1 MGPVGAGRI
10 FTHAASARRPTTLR
24 RPRRPANRAPAR
36 ADPDTP
42 RRVATLQWAFSSAAS
57 FPMLINCVAYENGSK
72 LADISIEEISDYL
85 RRPGCFVWVALKD
98 ADADELT
105 VLQGEFGLHELAIED
120 ARHGHQRPKVEEYG
134 ETLFAVIHTVE
145 MTPLDEIHIGEL
157 NIFVGTNFVLS
168 VRSNSPQSLLQV
180 RERAEREPQ
189 LLRHGPAFVF
199 YALMDACVD
208 RYFPIIDH
216 LETELEAVEA
226 QIFEPGNSQSNI
238 QRLYEL
244 KRRIGEVRHAV
255 TPLID
260 AVHKLFSGRVPTVC
274 ENNREYF
281 RDVFDHLLRMNG
293 SLDNLRDTIGTAI
306 QVNLAMVAIEESVV
320 NKRLAAWAGIFAVIS
335 AFAGIWGMNF
345 KFMPE
350 LEWRF
355 GYPLALLTITVVCL
369 LLYRQFRKTG
379 WL

>member
-1 MGPVGAGRI
+1 
-10 FTHAASARRPTTLR
+10 
-24 RPRRPANRAPAR
+24 
-36 ADPDTP
+36 
-42 RRVATLQWAFSSAAS
+42 
-57 FPMLINCVAYENGSK
+57 MLINCVAYENGSK
-72 LADISIEEISDYL
+72 LADIPIAEISDYL
-85 RRPGCFVWVALKD
+85 RRPDCFVWVALKD
-98 ADADELT
+98 ATPEEMAT
-105 VLQGEFGLHELAIED
+105 MQKEFGLHELAVED
-120 ARHGHQRPKVEEYG
+120 SLHGHQRPKVEEYG
-134 ETLFAVIHTVE
+134 DTLFAVVHTVE
-145 MTPLDEIHIGEL
+145 MTPADEIATGEVD
-157 NIFVGTNFVLS
+157 IFVGPKFVLS
-168 VRSNSPQSLLQV
+168 VRNRSNQNLLQV
-180 RERAEREPQ
+180 RERSEREPQ

-199 YALMDACVD
+199 YALLDAVVD
-208 RYFPIIDH
+208 RYFPIIDR
-216 LETELEAVEA
+216 LETELEELEN
-226 QIFEPGNSQSNI
+226 QMFDPGTSQSNI

-244 KRRIGEVRHAV
+244 KRESGVVRHAV

-345 KFMPE
+345 KNMPE
-350 LEWRF
+350 LEWHY
-355 GYPLALLTITVVCL
+355 GYPMALATIAIVCVI
-369 LLYRQFRKTG
+369 LYRQFKKSG

>member
-1 MGPVGAGRI
+1 
-10 FTHAASARRPTTLR
+10 
-24 RPRRPANRAPAR
+24 
-36 ADPDTP
+36 
-42 RRVATLQWAFSSAAS
+42 
-57 FPMLINCVAYENGSK
+57 MLINCVAYENGSK

-85 RRPGCFVWVALKD
+85 QRPACFVWVALKD
-98 ADADELT
+98 AGDAELAQMQ
-105 VLQGEFGLHELAIED
+105 VEFGLHDLAIED

-145 MTPLDEIHIGEL
+145 KTPLGELHVGEL
-157 NIFVGTNFVLS
+157 NIFIGPNFVLS
-168 VRSNSPQSLLQV
+168 VRNNSPQSLLQV
-180 RERAEREPQ
+180 RERAEREPH

-208 RYFPIIDH
+208 RYFPIIDG
-216 LETELEAVEA
+216 LETQLEAVED
-226 QIFEPGNSQSNI
+226 QIFEPGTSQANI
-238 QRLYEL
+238 RRLYEL
-244 KRRIGEVRHAV
+244 KRDIGIVRHAV

-260 AVHKLFSGRVPTVC
+260 AVHKLFSGRVPAVC

-345 KFMPE
+345 KLMPE

-355 GYPLALLTITVVCL
+355 GYPLALATITLVCAI
-369 LLYRQFRKTG
+369 LYRQFRKSG

>member
-1 MGPVGAGRI
+1 
-10 FTHAASARRPTTLR
+10 
-24 RPRRPANRAPAR
+24 
-36 ADPDTP
+36 
-42 RRVATLQWAFSSAAS
+42 
-57 FPMLINCVAYENGSK
+57 MLINCVAYENGSK
-72 LADISIEEISDYL
+72 LADIPIAEISDYL
-85 RRPGCFVWVALKD
+85 KRPDCFVWVALKD
-98 ADADELT
+98 ATPEEMAT
-105 VLQGEFGLHELAIED
+105 MQKEFGLHELAVED
-120 ARHGHQRPKVEEYG
+120 SLHGHQRPKVEEYG
-134 ETLFAVIHTVE
+134 DTVFAVVHTVE
-145 MTPLDEIHIGEL
+145 MTPADEVATGEVD
-157 NIFVGTNFVLS
+157 IFVGPKFVLS
-168 VRSNSPQSLLQV
+168 VRNRSNQNLLQV
-180 RERAEREPQ
+180 RERSEREPQ

-199 YALMDACVD
+199 YALLDAVVD
-208 RYFPIIDH
+208 RYFPIIDR
-216 LETELEAVEA
+216 LETELEELENQMFEA
-226 QIFEPGNSQSNI
+226 GTSQSNI
-238 QRLYEL
+238 RRLYEL
-244 KRRIGEVRHAV
+244 KRESGVVRHAV

-350 LEWRF
+350 LEWRY
-355 GYPLALLTITVVCL
+355 GYPLALATITIVCVV
-369 LLYRQFRKTG
+369 LYRQFKKSG